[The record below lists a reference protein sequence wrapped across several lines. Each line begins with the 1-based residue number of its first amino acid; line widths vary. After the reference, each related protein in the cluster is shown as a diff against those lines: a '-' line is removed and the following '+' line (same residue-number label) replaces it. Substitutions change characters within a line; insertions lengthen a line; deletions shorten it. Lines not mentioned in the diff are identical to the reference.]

1 MGSSRRIGL
10 TASVCA
16 AGQIKGSMKVTGK
29 LDIFMVMVLFLGQT
43 EESSLVVLCL
53 TLGNYKHGKK
63 TGFGEMFKEKD
74 LISRGFYHEGRLIE
88 EKKVSNSQF
97 LKIDSDMFNDS
108 KSYNLTSKFS
118 RTSKGS
124 ECYDIDG

>member
-1 MGSSRRIGL
+1 
-10 TASVCA
+10 
-16 AGQIKGSMKVTGK
+16 
-29 LDIFMVMVLFLGQT
+29 
-43 EESSLVVLCL
+43 
-53 TLGNYKHGKK
+53 
-63 TGFGEMFKEKD
+63 MFKEKD